1 MPRDFRSLMVGLDR
15 TVPLLDGTYRPYIN
29 LDNAASTPAFKRVQ
43 GAVVEFLAWYSS
55 VHRGAGFKSRVA
67 TRAYEDARQVVG
79 RFVGADPED
88 HVVIFGKNTTEAL
101 NKVAARFPFAVE
113 GRNVVLTSVMEHHSN
128 DLPFR
133 RAARV
138 IHAGVDACGRLDE
151 ADFDDK
157 LRTYGERIGLVAIS
171 GASNVTGYVNPVHR
185 LAEKAHAVGAQ
196 VLVDCAQLA
205 PHRTIDVGPLADPSH
220 LDYVAFSAHKMYAP
234 FGTGALVARGDVFEE
249 GCPDMSGGGTVKVV
263 TTESVTWADAPDR
276 DEAGSPNVVGAVA
289 LAAAIEELDRIGMEA
304 IADHE
309 MRLTAYALGRLRRIK
324 GLRLFGESDPARTG
338 ERLGVISFELEDVPH
353 FLVAAVLSA
362 EYGIGVRS
370 GCFCAH
376 PYVLRL
382 LQVPEGE
389 VRRIRAELVADD
401 RRGMPGLVR
410 ASFGLYN
417 DNQEV
422 DVLAEGL
429 ERIARREWK
438 GKYVQ
443 DRSSGEF
450 EAVGWEPDLPE
461 FFDVPRREATAAVA
475 AL

>member
-1 MPRDFRSLMVGLDR
+1 MD
-15 TVPLLDGTYRPYIN
+15 
-29 LDNAASTPAFKRVQ
+29 
-43 GAVVEFLAWYSS
+43 FLAWYSS

-101 NKVAARFPFAVE
+101 NKVAARFPFAGK
-113 GRNVVLTSVMEHHSN
+113 GRNVVLTSLMEHHSN

-133 RAARV
+133 RGARV
-138 IHAGVDACGRLDE
+138 IRAGVDARGRLDE

-157 LRTYGERIGLVAIS
+157 LRRHGERIALVAIS

-185 LAEKAHAVGAQ
+185 LARKAHAAGAHI
-196 VLVDCAQLA
+196 LVDCAQLA
-205 PHRTIDVGPLADPSH
+205 PHRPIDVGSLADPSH

-234 FGTGALVARGDVFEE
+234 FGTGALVARRDVFEE
-249 GCPDMSGGGTVKVV
+249 GSPDMSGGGTVKVV
-263 TTESVTWADAPDR
+263 TTESVTWADAPER

-289 LAAAIEELDRIGMEA
+289 VAAAIGELERIGMDA

-309 MRLTAYALGRLRRIK
+309 RQLTAYALGKLRRIK
-324 GLRLFGESDPARTG
+324 GLRIFGESDPLRMG
-338 ERLGVISFELEDVPH
+338 ERLGVITFELEDITH
-353 FLVAAVLSA
+353 FLVAAVLST

-382 LQVPEGE
+382 LQLPDDE
-389 VRRIRAELVADD
+389 VRRIRAELVADH
-401 RRGMPGLVR
+401 RGGMPGLVR
-410 ASFGLYN
+410 VSFGLYN
-417 DNQEV
+417 HTEEV
-422 DVLAEGL
+422 DVLAEAL
-429 ERIARREWK
+429 ERIGRREWK

-443 DRSSGEF
+443 DRASGEF
-450 EAVGWEPDLPE
+450 EAVGWNPDLPQ
-461 FFDVPRREATAAVA
+461 FFDVVRREAAVAVA